1 MVLKGYF
8 YISTQELYD
17 IIVEAKKATK
27 RQARK
32 KAKTKGK
39 ADLYKT
45 ESEGDI
51 EEEDQDESEN
61 EVGDYIIVDAE

>member
-8 YISTQELYD
+8 HISTQELCD
-17 IIVEAKKATK
+17 AVVEAEKATK

-45 ESEGDI
+45 KSERDI
-51 EEEDQDESEN
+51 KEEDQDESEN
-61 EVGDYIIVDAE
+61 EVRDCIIIDVK